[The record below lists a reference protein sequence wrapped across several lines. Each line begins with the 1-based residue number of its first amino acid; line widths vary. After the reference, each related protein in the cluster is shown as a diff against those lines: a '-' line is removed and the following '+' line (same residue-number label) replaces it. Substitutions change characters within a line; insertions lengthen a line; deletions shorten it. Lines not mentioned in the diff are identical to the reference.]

1 MARSYA
7 TIKNAEDKSWAV
19 DDAVRTLIEANRIKK
34 DKALMKAVRPKL
46 KEMAE
51 AAKAAAKSLKP

>member
-1 MARSYA
+1 MARNYS
-7 TIKNAEDKSWAV
+7 TIKGAEEKSWAV

-46 KEMAE
+46 KEMAKAAAA
-51 AAKAAAKSLKP
+51 AAKA